1 MNTEEE
7 FNDKIEE
14 FTEELLDSYCAS
26 RSPEPGKSELD
37 EPLAPDNKTT
47 DEIADELS
55 TIMPISLQ
63 DIVIYL
69 RDHGYRLTTAAD
81 GTLRWQI
88 WRDMRY
94 MM

>member
-1 MNTEEE
+1 MNNQENEEGKLDQ
-7 FNDKIEE
+7 FIN
-14 FTEELLDSYCAS
+14 ELLDAYCAS
-26 RSPEPGKSELD
+26 RSPEPGLSELG
-37 EPLAPDNKTT
+37 EPLTPDNKTT
-47 DEIADELS
+47 DDIADELD
-55 TIMPISLQ
+55 TIMPVSRT
-63 DIVIYL
+63 DIVMYL

>member
-1 MNTEEE
+1 MSNEEY
-7 FNDKIEE
+7 DKKLDQ
-14 FTEELLDSYCAS
+14 FTIELLDAYCAS
-26 RSPEPGKSELD
+26 RSPYPGNSELG

-47 DEIADELS
+47 DDIADELG
-55 TIMPISLQ
+55 TIMPVSLQ
-63 DIVIYL
+63 DIVVYL

-81 GTLRWQI
+81 GTLRWEI

>member
-1 MNTEEE
+1 MSDQENRDNEL
-7 FNDKIEE
+7 DQ
-14 FTEELLDSYCAS
+14 FTIELLDAYCAS
-26 RSPEPGKSELD
+26 RSPHPGKSELG
-37 EPLAPDNKTT
+37 EPLTPDNKTT
-47 DEIADELS
+47 DDITDELG
-55 TIMPISLQ
+55 TIMPVPLA

-81 GTLRWQI
+81 GTLRWEI